1 MSRKMLVL
9 SFLVLTLLAV
19 LPATVSAAPARA
31 APNCDSTYVVQADD
45 WLSKL
50 ADKFYGDVL
59 AYPAIALATNANQ
72 ATDATFAQIMD
83 PDRIEVGQKLC
94 IPSKDDATTLNGTTY
109 SILVDMKGPG
119 AGNPFWAAVEQG
131 ATEAAKKWRVVNLAV
146 LAPPAETDIPAQIA
160 QVEDQVTKKV
170 NAIVI
175 APTDASGLNPTFD
188 KAKAA
193 GIPVLIIDSD
203 TTWPDKLT
211 FIGTDNRA
219 GGKLAGEYICK
230 QLGNTGQV
238 AIITG
243 VMTQQSHIDRVGG
256 AREAMQT
263 CGLNIVK
270 ELPANSLRDLGQTV
284 MEDILTSNP
293 DVAGVFASN
302 DLMALGAI
310 EAIRARGKLGQVV
323 VVGFDAN
330 PDAAKSI
337 LAGEMSASV
346 AQSPYNM
353 GAFGVGNSLMA
364 LMGVPIS
371 KRIDTGTT
379 LVDKS
384 NAAAYQ

>member
-1 MSRKMLVL
+1 MSKKLLILLLTLGVLLVL
-9 SFLVLTLLAV
+9 VPAV
-19 LPATVSAAPARA
+19 ASAAPSKA
-31 APNCDSTYVVQADD
+31 APACESTYVVQKDD

-50 ADKFYGDVL
+50 ADKFYGDIL
-59 AYPAIALATNANQ
+59 AYPAIALATNANRI
-72 ATDATFAQIMD
+72 TDASFAEIVN
-83 PDRIEVGQKLC
+83 PDLIEPGWKLC
-94 IPSKDDATTLNGTTY
+94 IPSKADAATLNATRY
-109 SILVDMKGPG
+109 KILVDMKGPG
-119 AGNPFWAAVEQG
+119 AGNPFWAAVEKG
-131 ATEAAKKWRVVNLAV
+131 AVETAKKWRVVDLAV

-160 QVEDQVTKKV
+160 QVEDQITKKV

-230 QLGNTGQV
+230 RLGNQGKV

-256 AREAMQT
+256 ARDAMKA
-263 CGLNIVK
+263 CGLEIVA
-270 ELPANSLRDLGQTV
+270 EQPANSLRDLGQTV
-284 MEDILTSNP
+284 MENILTANP
-293 DVAGVFASN
+293 DIKGVFASN

-310 EAIRARGKLGQVV
+310 EAIRAAGKLGQIV

-330 PDAAKSI
+330 PDAAASI
-337 LAGEMSASV
+337 LAGEMAASI

-353 GAFGVGNSLMA
+353 GAFGVANAIKA
-364 LMGVPIS
+364 LLGGTVD

-384 NAAAYQ
+384 NAAAYK

>member
-1 MSRKMLVL
+1 
-9 SFLVLTLLAV
+9 
-19 LPATVSAAPARA
+19 
-31 APNCDSTYVVQADD
+31 
-45 WLSKL
+45 
-50 ADKFYGDVL
+50 
-59 AYPAIALATNANQ
+59 
-72 ATDATFAQIMD
+72 MD

-94 IPSKDDATTLNGTTY
+94 IPGKDDAKTINGTRY
-109 SILVDMKGPG
+109 KLLVDMKGPG
-119 AGNPFWAAVEQG
+119 AGNPFWAAVERG
-131 ATEAAKKWRVVNLAV
+131 AKEAAKKWRVVDLAV
-146 LAPPAETDIPAQIA
+146 LAPPAETDVPAQIA

-230 QLGNTGQV
+230 QLGNKGKV

-256 AREAMQT
+256 ARDAMQK
-263 CGLNIVK
+263 CGLTIVK
-270 ELPANSLRDLGQTV
+270 ELPANSMRDLGQTV

-330 PDAAKSI
+330 PDAATSI
-337 LAGEMSASV
+337 LAGEMSASI

-353 GAFGVGNSLMA
+353 GAFGVANA
-364 LMGVPIS
+364 LKAVMGATVS

-379 LVDKS
+379 LVDKA
-384 NAAAYQ
+384 NAAAYK